1 MRRVL
6 FMLLAAVIAAPVAS
20 SAQSFADAG
29 PAAVPT
35 APVPATPPVPVAEMV
50 ATAPSQAE
58 TVKESRVAVDVR
70 DDRQFAQRGSFW
82 WLVGVVVV
90 AGVILAILL

>member
-6 FMLLAAVIAAPVAS
+6 FLLIAAVFAAPVAS

-29 PAAVPT
+29 PAAAPT
-35 APVPATPPVPVAEMV
+35 APAPATAPVPVAEMV
-50 ATAPSQAE
+50 ATAPSQSE
-58 TVKESRVAVDVR
+58 TVRESRAAVDLR

-90 AGVILAILL
+90 AGVILAVLL